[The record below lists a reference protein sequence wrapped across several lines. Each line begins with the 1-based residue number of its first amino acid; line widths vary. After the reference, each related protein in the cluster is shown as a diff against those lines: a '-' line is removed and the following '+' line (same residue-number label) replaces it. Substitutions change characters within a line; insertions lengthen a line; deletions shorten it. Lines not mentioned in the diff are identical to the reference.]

1 MPPKKLLPPLPP
13 KQPLNGKG
21 KQTKEGIAPTKKGAD
36 AEAVD
41 WKELFDELKASLKD
55 NINKGTMPN
64 LREQAMYLRLI
75 SGRCKLF
82 FI

>member
-1 MPPKKLLPPLPP
+1 MPKKLLPPLPP

-21 KQTKEGIAPTKKGAD
+21 KQTKKGGRAPIGAD
-36 AEAVD
+36 AELVD
-41 WKELFDELKASLKD
+41 WKGLFDELKGLLKD

-75 SGRCKLF
+75 NGRCKFF

>member
-21 KQTKEGIAPTKKGAD
+21 KQTKEGGRAPIGAD
-36 AEAVD
+36 AELVD
-41 WKELFDELKASLKD
+41 WTGLYNELKASLKD
-55 NINKGTMPN
+55 HINKRTMPN
-64 LREQAMYLRLI
+64 LREQAMFLRLI
-75 SGRCKLF
+75 NGRCKLF